1 MINSLI
7 EFALLFWFKYYK
19 VIKLFNKLA
28 NLKEEEEEKNTLKYV
43 KEVLI

>member
-28 NLKEEEEEKNTLKYV
+28 NLKEEEEEKTPWNMLK
-43 KEVLI
+43 KF